1 MMARVCKQGKGGLVI
16 AVRKGLI
23 MNFLDVTSSLNK
35 NILVARL
42 TLSNQLAIRLIL
54 AYGPQ
59 ETEMIED
66 REDFML
72 EVSIEIQKCLDCGD
86 VPMLIGDLNAKL
98 EKVGD
103 AVVSTSPNGK
113 ILMSNIVEEYDLSVV
128 NFTDKCTGKWT
139 HVIRTTEEKSVLDYV
154 IVPKF
159 LLNAITEMII
169 DEDCLICP
177 FTTHKNGQVNY
188 SDHNAITAITAEINI
203 QQAVKKAPEY
213 RWKFEENSLKEIE
226 KMTEVENFPRKP
238 LSGDVQHDYDALM
251 REINHVMSLTCKKQK
266 RKTTSCHKVKGN
278 YFHYYSWLSKYG
290 AKGKGQRQVAKQYK
304 KMIIEMSRDEEG
316 KQRAS
321 RLSSTI
327 ESLTINGEFSP
338 NEFWKVKKSVIKSTD
353 QASSIMDPGG
363 TELFGEGPIKEAYRG
378 EFKARL
384 EHRKIDPLLK
394 SYEEKTNFLAR
405 SYVEM
410 AARRK
415 GPPISMEELDEVTK
429 ELKEGKCAGTDVI
442 PPEFYKRMST
452 GMRLYILDVMN
463 EIKDQLVFP
472 SQWQE
477 TLIAI
482 IFKNKGSRKYL
493 KNYRGIFLTQII
505 SKLYEKIHMKRVES
519 VLEVSFF
526 SPYAA
531 VE

>member
-1 MMARVCKQGKGGLVI
+1 
-16 AVRKGLI
+16 
-23 MNFLDVTSSLNK
+23 
-35 NILVARL
+35 
-42 TLSNQLAIRLIL
+42 
-54 AYGPQ
+54 
-59 ETEMIED
+59 
-66 REDFML
+66 
-72 EVSIEIQKCLDCGD
+72 
-86 VPMLIGDLNAKL
+86 
-98 EKVGD
+98 
-103 AVVSTSPNGK
+103 
-113 ILMSNIVEEYDLSVV
+113 
-128 NFTDKCTGKWT
+128 
-139 HVIRTTEEKSVLDYV
+139 
-154 IVPKF
+154 
-159 LLNAITEMII
+159 
-169 DEDCLICP
+169 
-177 FTTHKNGQVNY
+177 
-188 SDHNAITAITAEINI
+188 
-203 QQAVKKAPEY
+203 
-213 RWKFEENSLKEIE
+213 
-226 KMTEVENFPRKP
+226 
-238 LSGDVQHDYDALM
+238 
-251 REINHVMSLTCKKQK
+251 
-266 RKTTSCHKVKGN
+266 
-278 YFHYYSWLSKYG
+278 
-290 AKGKGQRQVAKQYK
+290 
-304 KMIIEMSRDEEG
+304 MIIEMSRDEEG

-415 GPPISMEELDEVTK
+415 GPPISMEELDKVTK

-505 SKLYEKIHMKRVES
+505 SKLYEKNSHEASRKC
-519 VLEVSFF
+519 
-526 SPYAA
+526 PG
-531 VE
+531 